1 MKKLLLIAS
10 LGAFAVAGNAM
21 AAGDSAAGQA
31 KSAVCAGCHGADGN
45 SMNPV
50 WPKLAGQHAD
60 YIAKQLSDFKD
71 GARKDATMSAMAAA
85 LSADDMANLGA
96 YYGSQKTK
104 LGTTA
109 EDMAELGQ
117 TIYRAGNAASG
128 VPACAAC
135 HGPSGAGNQ
144 QAKFPGLSGQHADY
158 VVKTLKDFRSGARA
172 NDAGSMMRGI
182 AAKMTDAEMTAVAQY
197 MQGLR

>member
-21 AAGDSAAGQA
+21 AAGDATAGQA
-31 KSAVCAGCHGADGN
+31 KSAACAGCHGADGN

-50 WPKLAGQHAD
+50 WPKLAGQHAN
-60 YIAKQLSDFKD
+60 YIAKQLKDFKS
-71 GARKDATMSAMAAA
+71 GERKDATMTAMAAG
-85 LSADDMANLGA
+85 LSDEDMANLGA
-96 YYGSQKTK
+96 YFGAQKIK
-104 LGTTA
+104 QGTTA

-117 TIYRAGNAASG
+117 SIYRAGNAASG

-135 HGPSGAGNQ
+135 HGPTGSGND
-144 QAKFPGLSGQHADY
+144 QANFPRVSGQHADY

-172 NDAGSMMRGI
+172 NDAGKMMRSV
-182 AAKMTDAEMTAVAQY
+182 AAKMTDAEIAAVAQY
-197 MQGLR
+197 VQGLR